1 MARRSKQGGIAE
13 RLGIHSEAGEW
24 CWIGKIPQPPAD
36 VLHAAGNPPLRPARR
51 PPLAM
56 IGTVLGAPFLP
67 LLLLLSLLARAQEAV
82 ERSLDS
88 KEEKERHRAKKQD
101 EKRMDAAVEQRG
113 LDNVFD
119 GDWNGAA
126 GQFLLR
132 WYSHSTHHE
141 RLLFAGPDG
150 IVFAAP
156 PKRVSSGRDKH
167 AQVVARLSPDEATL
181 EDPFSGEFET
191 RILLIRFRDGSWL
204 RVDTEESRS
213 ELHMYAL
220 RGPSLGGS

>member
-1 MARRSKQGGIAE
+1 M
-13 RLGIHSEAGEW
+13 
-24 CWIGKIPQPPAD
+24 
-36 VLHAAGNPPLRPARR
+36 
-51 PPLAM
+51 
-56 IGTVLGAPFLP
+56 
-67 LLLLLSLLARAQEAV
+67 
-82 ERSLDS
+82 
-88 KEEKERHRAKKQD
+88 
-101 EKRMDAAVEQRG
+101 EQHG
-113 LDNVFD
+113 LDNVFA

-126 GQFLLR
+126 RQFLLR

-141 RLLFAGPDG
+141 RLLLAAPDG

-156 PKRVSSGRDKH
+156 PKRVSSGHAKH

-220 RGPSLGGS
+220 RHSPADGA

>member
-1 MARRSKQGGIAE
+1 M
-13 RLGIHSEAGEW
+13 
-24 CWIGKIPQPPAD
+24 
-36 VLHAAGNPPLRPARR
+36 
-51 PPLAM
+51 
-56 IGTVLGAPFLP
+56 
-67 LLLLLSLLARAQEAV
+67 ARAQEAV
-82 ERSLDS
+82 ERALDS
-88 KEEKERHRAKKQD
+88 KEEKERHRAKREDK
-101 EKRMDAAVEQRG
+101 KRVEAAVERG
-113 LDNVFD
+113 DLDNVFD

-132 WYSHSTHHE
+132 WYNHSTHHE
-141 RLLFAGPDG
+141 RLLFAGSDG
-150 IVFAAP
+150 IVLAAP

-220 RGPSLGGS
+220 RHLSPGGS

>member
-1 MARRSKQGGIAE
+1 M
-13 RLGIHSEAGEW
+13 
-24 CWIGKIPQPPAD
+24 
-36 VLHAAGNPPLRPARR
+36 
-51 PPLAM
+51 AM
-56 IGTVLGAPFLP
+56 IGTILGAPFLP
-67 LLLLLSLLARAQEAV
+67 LLFLLSLMARAQEAV
-82 ERSLDS
+82 ERALDS
-88 KEEKERHRAKKQD
+88 KEEKERHRAKKED
-101 EKRMDAAVEQRG
+101 EKRVEAAVEQRG

-126 GQFLLR
+126 GKFLLR
-132 WYSHSTHHE
+132 WYGHSTHHE
-141 RLLFAGPDG
+141 RLLFAGSDG

-156 PKRVSSGRDKH
+156 VERVSSGRDKH

-213 ELHMYAL
+213 ELHMYVL
-220 RGPSLGGS
+220 RQAS

>member
-1 MARRSKQGGIAE
+1 MAHRSKQGAIAE
-13 RLGIHSEAGEW
+13 RLDIHSEAGEW

-36 VLHAAGNPPLRPARR
+36 VLQTAGNRPLRPARR

-101 EKRMDAAVEQRG
+101 EKRMDATVEQRG

-119 GDWNGAA
+119 GDWRGAA

-132 WYSHSTHHE
+132 WYSYSTHHE

-150 IVFAAP
+150 ITFAAP

-167 AQVVARLSPDEATL
+167 AQVVARLSSDEATL

-213 ELHMYAL
+213 ELHVYAL
-220 RGPSLGGS
+220 RRSPADRA